1 MNSSNAQKRSRLSLA
16 VFGPHPYPTQ
26 CTNILLHVQADSF
39 FFVIFRLGYSSM
51 NLNVPPC
58 FSLGS
63 WTHKLGNREFAEKE
77 LERAFS
83 SWAPYA
89 KLNFV
94 KIDDYHQADIRILF
108 GRYNH
113 GDASVYILCIR
124 FNLIVVLQLSF

>member
-1 MNSSNAQKRSRLSLA
+1 MN
-16 VFGPHPYPTQ
+16 
-26 CTNILLHVQADSF
+26 
-39 FFVIFRLGYSSM
+39 SSM
-51 NLNVPPC
+51 NLPPC

-89 KLNFV
+89 RLNFV

-113 GDASVYILCIR
+113 GDASVSIDYI
-124 FNLIVVLQLSF
+124 F

>member
-1 MNSSNAQKRSRLSLA
+1 MN
-16 VFGPHPYPTQ
+16 
-26 CTNILLHVQADSF
+26 
-39 FFVIFRLGYSSM
+39 SSM
-51 NLNVPPC
+51 NLPPC

-89 KLNFV
+89 RLNFV

-113 GDASVYILCIR
+113 GDALVIIDYIICIR
-124 FNLIVVLQLSF
+124 FNLFVVLQLSF